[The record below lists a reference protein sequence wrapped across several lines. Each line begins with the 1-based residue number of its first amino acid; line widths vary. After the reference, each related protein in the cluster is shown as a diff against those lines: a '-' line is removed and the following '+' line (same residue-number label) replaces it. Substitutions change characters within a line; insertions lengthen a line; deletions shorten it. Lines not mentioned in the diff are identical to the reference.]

1 MIKIKNN
8 IFSNPINFYN
18 SDCNNLYRL
27 SQDWGFMS
35 GYNQAIYEKTYNLG
49 YEYAMRYDLDN
60 YSRRLLN
67 ILEDY
72 RK

>member
-1 MIKIKNN
+1 MKYSRKDGFKQYDSVSQATNKFLLYLKKI
-8 IFSNPINFYN
+8 
-18 SDCNNLYRL
+18 
-27 SQDWGFMS
+27 
-35 GYNQAIYEKTYNLG
+35 NLG